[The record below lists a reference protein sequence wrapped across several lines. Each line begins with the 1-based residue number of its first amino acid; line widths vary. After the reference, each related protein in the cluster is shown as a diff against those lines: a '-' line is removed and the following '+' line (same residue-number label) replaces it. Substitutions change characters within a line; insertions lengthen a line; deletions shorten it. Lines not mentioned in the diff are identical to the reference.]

1 MVSIRRIRV
10 YRFFNAS
17 VFFFLTL
24 LQMIIVSWISISQI
38 PDEGLDFT
46 FAKILG
52 FYISINP
59 FSELRFTAVLVI
71 LTGGL
76 QILLLVFLVNVVFSN
91 KNMIQIFPLP
101 KKGMAHLPEEE
112 ELVNKTINIVS
123 NVAERTKIKVKKI
136 FVYRKSVP
144 NAFSLDLI
152 PIPFL
157 RRPYIVLNTNVLE
170 ILSDNEIEAVV
181 AHELAHV
188 KHGDSLFRLILSIPR
203 LFLNLAYL
211 FIYLQVLTGIQNAL
225 FETFR
230 LIDAIER
237 TLFLGLIYLVIAIL
251 TKFTVRFLYSANRQ
265 AEFLSDYFAAQT
277 VGSSILINSLIHLGQ
292 RSETM
297 QILSNEI
304 EWLNGLAGGKKPSAD
319 FMRNINHRFPRT
331 QLNEDVAR
339 EIAPRI
345 FLEEK
350 LHRLMTAYGLKI
362 DLDYRDQLITQA
374 VPSLLE
380 KRTKFFESMVEND
393 EVLTPTKLKE
403 KTIDWRKFD
412 SDESYYLEAEEL
424 DNFIVTLLSHPQ
436 KMVFEHEILQTPEKD
451 SDHPSFRTRILQIY
465 KIFHPQNYSKI
476 LAEILSQ
483 QPDTT
488 NSEDL
493 VSNN

>member
-10 YRFFNAS
+10 SRFFNAT
-17 VFFFLTL
+17 VFFLLTF

-38 PDEGLDFT
+38 PDEGSDFT

-59 FSELRFTAVLVI
+59 FLEIQFTAVLVI

-76 QILLLVFLVNVVFSN
+76 QVLLLVSLVNVVFSN
-91 KNMIQIFPLP
+91 KNMIQIYPLP
-101 KKGMAHLPEEE
+101 KKGIAHSPEEE
-112 ELVNKTINIVS
+112 QLVNKTINIVS
-123 NVAERTKIKVKKI
+123 NVSARAKIKVKKI

-152 PIPFL
+152 PLPIF

-170 ILSDNEIEAVV
+170 ILNENEIEAVV

-225 FETFR
+225 FENFR
-230 LIDAIER
+230 PIDAIER

-265 AEFLSDYFAAQT
+265 AEFLSDYFAARL
-277 VGSSILINSLIHLGQ
+277 VGSGILINSLIHLGQ

-297 QILSNEI
+297 QILSHEI
-304 EWLNGLAGGKKPSAD
+304 EWLNGLAGEKKPSAD
-319 FMRNINHRFPRT
+319 FMRNINQRFPRT
-331 QLNEDVAR
+331 QLNEEVAR
-339 EIAPRI
+339 KIAPRI

-350 LHRLMTAYGLKI
+350 LHSLMTAYGLSI
-362 DLDYRDQLITQA
+362 DEDYRDQLISQA

-380 KRTKFFESMVEND
+380 KRTKYFESIGEN
-393 EVLTPTKLKE
+393 EEILTPSMLKE
-403 KTIDWRKFD
+403 KTIDWRVFD
-412 SDESYYLEAEEL
+412 SDESYYLDAKEL
-424 DNFIVTLLSHPQ
+424 DNFIITLLSHPQ

-451 SDHPSFRTRILQIY
+451 SDHPIFRTRILQIY
-465 KIFHPQNYSKI
+465 KIFHPDNYRDILDKI
-476 LAEILSQ
+476 SSQ
-483 QPDTT
+483 QLDSAS
-488 NSEDL
+488 SE
-493 VSNN
+493 

>member
-17 VFFFLTL
+17 VFFLLTL

-38 PDEGLDFT
+38 PDEGSDFT

-76 QILLLVFLVNVVFSN
+76 QILLLIFLVNVVFSN

-112 ELVNKTINIVS
+112 KLVNKTINIVS

-136 FVYRKSVP
+136 FIYRKSVP

-277 VGSSILINSLIHLGQ
+277 VGSDILINSLIHLGQ

-297 QILSNEI
+297 QILSHEI
-304 EWLNGLAGGKKPSAD
+304 EWLNGLAGEKKPSAD

-339 EIAPRI
+339 EMAPRI

-476 LAEILSQ
+476 LDEILSE

-488 NSEDL
+488 NSEDI